1 MNEILEAVRSV
12 WNALPAFVAASLT
25 LLLGWL
31 AAVAARFVAARAL
44 GAVKFDRLS
53 EKTGFTDFL
62 RKGGVKYSPS
72 KLVGS
77 IAYWLVLLVALFQA
91 SKAMDVRIAKALT
104 ERVIELFPSLFAAAF
119 IAILGAVLVSF
130 LANFVMTIARNAG
143 VPNSGLIS
151 RVIKLVGDLIV
162 VTIALE
168 QVGLGTTVL
177 SSMFQILFAALVFG
191 LALAF
196 GLGGK
201 DLARGAVE
209 RFIRALRERE
219 RESKGTDLEG

>member
-1 MNEILEAVRSV
+1 MNEILQVVRSV
-12 WNALPAFVAASLT
+12 REALPAFVVAALS

-31 AAVAARFVAARAL
+31 AAVSLRFLVSRVLA
-44 GAVKFDRLS
+44 AVKFDAFSDKTRLT
-53 EKTGFTDFL
+53 EFL
-62 RKGGVKYSPS
+62 RTGGVGYSPS

-91 SKAMDVRIAKALT
+91 SKAMDVRIAQALT
-104 ERVIELFPSLFAAAF
+104 DRVVELFPSLFAAAF

-130 LANFVMTIARNAG
+130 LATFVMTIARNAG
-143 VPNSGLIS
+143 VPNAKLVS
-151 RVIKLVGDLIV
+151 RAIKLVGDLIV

-168 QVGLGTTVL
+168 QVGLGQTVL
-177 SSMFQILFAALVFG
+177 SSMFQLLFAAVVFG

-196 GLGGK
+196 GLGSK
-201 DLARGAVE
+201 DLARGAME